1 MVWTTI
7 VIEALVIFALIILNG
22 ALALSEMAIVSA
34 RKTRLQQLADEGHY
48 GAKIALDLANTPS
61 TFLASIQIGI
71 TLVGVLAGAF
81 GGATVAKELSNHLKD
96 APFVGQYNEAIG
108 LGSVV
113 IVVTLLS
120 LILGELIP
128 KRIALANAESF
139 AVRVSRPIKIISLL
153 ASPLVKT
160 LSAITEIALKILQ
173 IKPNEDPGVSEEEVK
188 ILIKQGAEAGVFE
201 PQEETLMNRV
211 LAFGDRK
218 VGEIM
223 TQRRQLVSLN
233 VAASF
238 DINLKEILKTPHSYY
253 PVYKGSSDHLIGII
267 SVKDLLESLATRKP
281 SDIDLKEFLR
291 EPVFV
296 TESMSTLKLLEK
308 LKQTGTH
315 MALVVD
321 EYGGTAG
328 IVTIVDIIETI
339 VGDMPAVHD
348 GTEAR
353 VTKRDDGS
361 LLVDG
366 SLSIFDLSELLS
378 ESVSEGDLKG
388 DYSTV
393 AGLVISQLG
402 HIPKEGE
409 KITWH
414 NHVFEIIDMDGHRV
428 DKVLIYT
435 APNS

>member
-1 MVWTTI
+1 M
-7 VIEALVIFALIILNG
+7 
-22 ALALSEMAIVSA
+22 
-34 RKTRLQQLADEGHY
+34 
-48 GAKIALDLANTPS
+48 
-61 TFLASIQIGI
+61 
-71 TLVGVLAGAF
+71 
-81 GGATVAKELSNHLKD
+81 
-96 APFVGQYNEAIG
+96 
-108 LGSVV
+108 
-113 IVVTLLS
+113 
-120 LILGELIP
+120 
-128 KRIALANAESF
+128 
-139 AVRVSRPIKIISLL
+139 ISLL
-153 ASPLVKT
+153 ASPLVKI
-160 LSAITEIALKILQ
+160 LSAITEIALKILR
-173 IKPNEDPGVSEEEVK
+173 IKHNEDPGVSEEEVK
-188 ILIKQGAEAGVFE
+188 ILIKQGTEAGVFE

-211 LAFGDRK
+211 LAFGDRR

-223 TQRRQLVSLN
+223 TQRRQLVSLD

-238 DINLKEILKTPHSYY
+238 DENLKDILQTPHSYY
-253 PVYKGSSDHLIGII
+253 PVYQGSSDHLIGII
-267 SVKDLLESLATRKP
+267 SVKDLLESLATRSP
-281 SDIDLKEFLR
+281 SEIDLKEFLR

-308 LKQTGTH
+308 LKKTGTH

-348 GTEAR
+348 GDEPR

-378 ESVSEGDLKG
+378 ESVSEEDLKG

-414 NHVFEIIDMDGHRV
+414 NYVFEIVDMDGHRV
-428 DKVLIYT
+428 DKVLIY
-435 APNS
+435 ASPNS